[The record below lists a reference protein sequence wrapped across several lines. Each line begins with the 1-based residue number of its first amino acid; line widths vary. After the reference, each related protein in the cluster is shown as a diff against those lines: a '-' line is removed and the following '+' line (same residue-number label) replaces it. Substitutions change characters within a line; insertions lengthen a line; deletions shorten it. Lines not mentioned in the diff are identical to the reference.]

1 MTVFTSIVL
10 ILTALI
16 LTAGFAP
23 TVRPNLV
30 RTRLSPPNRHRRA
43 PFAGTF
49 APYQSPPTANDLAQ
63 IALDVR
69 PFAAAAVLFVHAGQS
84 DRRSRTRGLAQH
96 DV

>member
-1 MTVFTSIVL
+1 MTVFASIIVL
-10 ILTALI
+10 IS
-16 LTAGFAP
+16 TAGATP

-30 RTRLSPPNRHRRA
+30 RARWSPPNRHRLA

-63 IALDVR
+63 LARDVR
-69 PFAAAAVLFVHAGQS
+69 PFAAATVLFVHAGQS
-84 DRRSRTRGLAQH
+84 DLRSRTRGLAQH